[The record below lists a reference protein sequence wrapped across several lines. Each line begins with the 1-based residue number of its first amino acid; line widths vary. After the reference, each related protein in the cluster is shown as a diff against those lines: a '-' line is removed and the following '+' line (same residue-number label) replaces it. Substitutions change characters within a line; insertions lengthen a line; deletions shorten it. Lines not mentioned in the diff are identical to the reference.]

1 MLKYLLTGMSELSVS
16 EETKDKIRAKINI
29 DEQRIKEAVKT
40 LQEWL
45 ETQPHLP
52 HDYGKYCNS
61 SLTLFGWI
69 SAYLKPLSET
79 GRDRWHV

>member
-1 MLKYLLTGMSELSVS
+1 MSVLSVS

-29 DEQRIKEAVKT
+29 DEQRIKEAVKM

-52 HDYGKYCNS
+52 HDYGKYCND
-61 SLTLFGWI
+61 SLTLCGFI
-69 SAYLKPLSET
+69 SVYLKPLPET